1 MSLFQETIS
10 AEHCNEIRI
19 TTPPCVQEAGNQEL
33 KSRAMSM
40 SDSEWLICYE
50 GGSTGADRG
59 DREDLGFAQIL

>member
-1 MSLFQETIS
+1 M
-10 AEHCNEIRI
+10 
-19 TTPPCVQEAGNQEL
+19 QEAGNQEL

-59 DREDLGFAQIL
+59 DGEDLGFAQIL